1 MLSWGARVNTEVY
14 NGMALLMIAAED
26 GDVAMVDVLLEG
38 GASIND
44 MNREGS
50 AQTLAVRNNHDSVI
64 ERLLAAGAD
73 VNIDDCGGHT
83 LLMWCQDEEFG
94 ALMLDHGADMYQ
106 TDGEGGD
113 AIMWACK
120 RGFTNMLSLYKNRGT
135 VFTTSRNMYTGFMY
149 ACENGHVDIVT

>member
-14 NGMALLMIAAED
+14 NGITLLMIASED
-26 GDVAMVDVLLEG
+26 GDMAMVDVLLEG